1 MLGIL
6 LFIIA
11 ILGSIMLHE
20 FGHFATARAFGMK
33 VEEFFV
39 GFGPRIWSI
48 RRGETDY
55 GVKAIPLGGYV
66 RIAGMNPFEDPDPA
80 DVGRL
85 YKDKKPWQRAI
96 VLSAGSFTHF
106 VVAVF
111 ILIGIF
117 AFAGVRGDATT
128 QLSEV
133 VEGTPAATAGLQA
146 GDRLLRIAGEPIRSW
161 EDVQRVVRANPG
173 EQVEVVIER
182 DGQSRALEITPAT
195 NEVGGE
201 KIGYLGVGPR
211 FEKIK
216 RSLPGAVVAS
226 VSEVG
231 RGAKASLEAFVN
243 LFSPDSLGRLFS
255 VAAGRSQRSVEDPA
269 TLVGVGGQAGNF
281 ANTGNW
287 VAFFSLIAAF
297 NIFIGVANLVPL
309 PPLDGGHL
317 AVVVYEKIRG
327 KEADMRKLVPVSLTV
342 IMILGSMFMLL
353 LYLDIVK
360 PLPDL
365 AR

>member
-1 MLGIL
+1 MLGII
-6 LFIIA
+6 LFIAA
-11 ILGSIMLHE
+11 ILISIMLHE

-39 GFGPRIWSI
+39 GFGPKLWSF
-48 RRGETDY
+48 RRGDTEY
-55 GVKAIPLGGYV
+55 GAKAIPLGGYV
-66 RIAGMNPFEDPDPA
+66 RIAGMNPFEDPKPEDE
-80 DVGRL
+80 GRT
-85 YKDKKPWQRAI
+85 YKSKRHWQRAI
-96 VLSAGSFTHF
+96 VLTAGSFMHF
-106 VVAVF
+106 VIAVV

-117 AFAGVRGDATT
+117 AFAGVRGEPTT
-128 QLSEV
+128 VLREV
-133 VEGTPAATAGLQA
+133 VEGTPAAAA
-146 GDRLLRIAGEPIRSW
+146 DMRSGDRLVEIAGQPIRGW
-161 EDVQRVVRANPG
+161 TDVQRIVSARPDEQIEIVV
-173 EQVEVVIER
+173 ER
-182 DGQSRALEITPAT
+182 DGELLRLEATPAT
-195 NEVGGE
+195 DQRDGQQ
-201 KIGYLGVGPR
+201 IGYLGIGPD

-216 RSLPGAVVAS
+216 RSLPAATVES
-226 VSEVG
+226 IQEVG
-231 RGAKASLEAFVN
+231 RGAKASLEAFIN

-255 VAAGRSQRSVEDPA
+255 VASGRSERSVEDPA
-269 TLVGVGGQAGNF
+269 TLIGVGGQAGNF

-287 VAFFSLIAAF
+287 LAFFSLIAAF

-353 LYLDIVK
+353 LYLDIVS